1 MSWGRARLLQVCALA
16 VSATSGGCMK
26 MTSVGVAQ
34 GSLTTTRR
42 VHVACIEDRGGGDG
56 ELLLGTA
63 DGRPAV
69 QPSGV
74 KLGVTPVMVH
84 AETVDGVKAY
94 AAQECLD
101 NDAPLCDTSLYVARG
116 KYHFFMYWTQQ
127 YPASAARPTSPTPII
142 AEASARGL
150 FKILA
155 ALDLDA
161 PTVAEVSRLAEARG
175 ARRTAQWVKFYAGAA
190 LKDAT
195 PKLGLAEGAARDG
208 ADRWMKDAVNLEF
221 QVDESERA
229 ALEKNPKVGAVFSA
243 TRLAR
248 HGGFPSSVCIG
259 PTANR

>member
-1 MSWGRARLLQVCALA
+1 MTQA
-16 VSATSGGCMK
+16 GCIRMN
-26 MTSVGVAQ
+26 SVGVAQ
-34 GSLTTTRR
+34 GSLTTTGR
-42 VHVACIEDRGGGDG
+42 VHVACIEDRSGGDG

-63 DGRPAV
+63 DGRIAV

-84 AETVDGVKAY
+84 SETVDGVRVH

-101 NDAPLCDTSLYVARG
+101 NEAPLCDTSLYIARG
-116 KYHFFMYWTQQ
+116 SSHYFVYWTQQ
-127 YPASAARPTSPTPII
+127 YATSSARPKSPSPII
-142 AEASARGL
+142 REARDRGL

-161 PTVAEVSRLAEARG
+161 QTAAEISRLAEARG
-175 ARRTAQWVKFYAGAA
+175 SRRVAQWVNFYAGAA
-190 LKDAT
+190 LKEAA

-208 ADRWMKDAVNLEF
+208 ADSWMKDAVNLEF

-229 ALEKNPKVGAVFSA
+229 SLQKYPKVAAVFAA

-248 HGGFPSSVCIG
+248 RGPFASSVCVG
-259 PTANR
+259 PAPKR